1 MGKNLEDISEE
12 LNSRMRSQ
20 GQIGK
25 MSKLA
30 GLPWLSDCSSQAKA
44 KVCMVPA

>member
-1 MGKNLEDISEE
+1 MEDILEE
-12 LNSRMRSQ
+12 INGWMRSQ
-20 GQIGK
+20 GQTGK

-30 GLPWLSDCSSQAKA
+30 GLPWLCDCPSQAKA